1 MYYIS
6 FILAVQY
13 NSENNSWNTWL
24 DIFKNK
30 IPKVSNEAKNT
41 FVKLKEQLEQGIS
54 VDNWDKWINK
64 NNLADKSL
72 IDFLKD
78 ANYSAKDLANYQQY
92 LIDTGKSTSAFTS
105 FTKKAGAALKSFG
118 AAMSSMAITWAIGEV
133 IGLIAKGIDN
143 IVSIRIFTRDDEQII
158 CFLLRFFVCVT
169 KLFYITLERQDEYA
183 EYNKIVNQ
191 IAEMFPQM
199 VQGYTN
205 EGNAI
210 L

>member
-1 MYYIS
+1 M
-6 FILAVQY
+6 AVQY

-105 FTKKAGAALKSFG
+105 FTKKAGAALKYFC
-118 AAMSSMAITWAIGEV
+118 AAMSSIAITLAI
-133 IGLIAKGIDN
+133 
-143 IVSIRIFTRDDEQII
+143 
-158 CFLLRFFVCVT
+158 C
-169 KLFYITLERQDEYA
+169 
-183 EYNKIVNQ
+183 
-191 IAEMFPQM
+191 
-199 VQGYTN
+199 
-205 EGNAI
+205 
-210 L
+210 